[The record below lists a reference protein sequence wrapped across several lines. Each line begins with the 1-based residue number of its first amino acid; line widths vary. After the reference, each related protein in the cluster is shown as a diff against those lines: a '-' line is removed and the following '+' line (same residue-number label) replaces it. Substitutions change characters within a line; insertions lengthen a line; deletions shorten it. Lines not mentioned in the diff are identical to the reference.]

1 MKSTRTIFEER
12 KVLTRAVPQILLGSL
27 LAVGLLVQPAIART
41 TSSVEQPSGAADYS
55 IGPGDVLTITVPD
68 APEFGA
74 KVRVGDSG
82 TIQIMGVERPIAAEG
97 KTTAQLSASIRQAL
111 IDARQLRDPG
121 VFVFVDEYHGRTVT
135 VLGSVNKPAVY
146 TLEKRTT
153 VLEAISAAG
162 GALPNSGNT
171 VTIVRG
177 KASAEATD
185 TQPGSVQILDLARLA
200 SGEEPSGNVEVRNG
214 DIISVSA
221 AQVVYVVGAVAK
233 PGGFTLSNP
242 ADGISASQAVALA
255 QGFTPLAST
264 HHAVIVRQSTSDQSR
279 REIPVDLGKML
290 SGQETDVLLAPND
303 ILYIPESGA
312 KKTLKVMGDVA
323 MATINGIAIYGIGY
337 KIGTSY

>member
-1 MKSTRTIFEER
+1 MTSRTRLFEAKKSMIRALAPLFLSALSIFCVCVR
-12 KVLTRAVPQILLGSL
+12 PSL
-27 LAVGLLVQPAIART
+27 AQPT
-41 TSSVEQPSGAADYS
+41 GSVEQSGAEDYS
-55 IGPGDVLTITVPD
+55 IGPGDVLTVTVSD
-68 APEFGA
+68 APEFGG
-74 KVRVGDSG
+74 KLRVGGSG
-82 TIQIMGVERPIAAEG
+82 TIQVMGVQQPVNAEG

-111 IDARQLRDPG
+111 IDAKQLRDPE
-121 VFVFVDEYHGRTVT
+121 VAVFVDEYHGRTVT

-146 TLEKRTT
+146 TLQRRTT

-185 TQPGSVQILDLARLA
+185 TQPGSVQILDLARIA
-200 SGEEPSGNVEVRNG
+200 SGEDASGNVDVRNG

-255 QGFTPLAST
+255 QGFTSLASV

-279 REIPVDLGKML
+279 REIPVDLEKMMT
-290 SGQETDVLLAPND
+290 GQETDVLLAPND
-303 ILYIPESGA
+303 ILYVPESGA
-312 KKTLKVMGDVA
+312 KKTLKVMGDAA
-323 MATINGIAIYGIGY
+323 MATVNGIAIYGIGY